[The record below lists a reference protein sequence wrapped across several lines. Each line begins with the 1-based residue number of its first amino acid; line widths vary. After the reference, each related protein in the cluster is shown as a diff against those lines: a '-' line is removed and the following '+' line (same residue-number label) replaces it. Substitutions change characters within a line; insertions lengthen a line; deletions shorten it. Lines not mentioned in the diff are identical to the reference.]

1 MASPPPA
8 SMQHPAAASVA
19 PYHPPPNFP
28 PPAGARPVVA
38 DGRAAA
44 SLVFAILG
52 LIFAIPLGIPGMIAG
67 PIAYFLGK
75 GARERIAAS
84 NGMLSGGS
92 SANAGR
98 ILGVIT
104 MAVGAAV
111 TLIWLVIIFNAL
123 NDTPTT
129 GF

>member
-1 MASPPPA
+1 
-8 SMQHPAAASVA
+8 MQHPAVPSVA
-19 PYHPPPNFP
+19 PYHAPPSFP
-28 PPAGARPVVA
+28 PPAGAGPVGT
-38 DGRAAA
+38 DGKAVA

-52 LIFAIPLGIPGMIAG
+52 LIFAIPMGLPGMIAG

-84 NGMLSGGS
+84 NGTLTGASA
-92 SANAGR
+92 ANAGR

-104 MAVGAAV
+104 MAVGAIV

-123 NDTPTT
+123 NDTSTSS

>member
-1 MASPPPA
+1 MSQLSPSPPPA
-8 SMQHPAAASVA
+8 A
-19 PYHPPPNFP
+19 PYVPPPNYP
-28 PPAGARPVVA
+28 PPAGALRRGT
-38 DGRAAA
+38 DGKAAA

-52 LIFAIPLGIPGMIAG
+52 LIFAIPLGLPGMIAG

-84 NGMLSGGS
+84 NGMLGGGS
-92 SANAGR
+92 AANAGR

-104 MAVGAAV
+104 TAVGAVV
-111 TLIWLVIIFNAL
+111 TLAWIVIILNAL
-123 NDTPTT
+123 NDVST